1 MPIRHLGRL
10 GGRLDGSTRPK
21 SAAAPQVSTSR
32 RPRCPS
38 SVNVRAAPA
47 GLGRLVPKL
56 STTAAP
62 VGQGR
67 EGPGNGPGR
76 PARAAKPSGEGRRPG
91 ERREGAG
98 SPARGRD
105 GRLCRL
111 ARCAARHSRFSRP
124 QAERIPRSSAP
135 QVSKGGSHRQKRRCE
150 IQRRRRPSSS
160 ELAMGPSVHRQR
172 WRWST
177 VAWTWPASPEMTML
191 QLDVARDQ
199 VAGTPSSEAAMLEK
213 KSRLDLGRL
222 SRGRA
227 AVIACNA
234 PGRH

>member
-76 PARAAKPSGEGRRPG
+76 PVRAAKPSGEGHRPG

-98 SPARGRD
+98 SPPGAR
-105 GRLCRL
+105 
-111 ARCAARHSRFSRP
+111 
-124 QAERIPRSSAP
+124 
-135 QVSKGGSHRQKRRCE
+135 
-150 IQRRRRPSSS
+150 
-160 ELAMGPSVHRQR
+160 
-172 WRWST
+172 
-177 VAWTWPASPEMTML
+177 
-191 QLDVARDQ
+191 
-199 VAGTPSSEAAMLEK
+199 
-213 KSRLDLGRL
+213 
-222 SRGRA
+222 RA
-227 AVIACNA
+227 ALP
-234 PGRH
+234 PGSMRSTT